1 VRRAG
6 ATAAVAAAGG
16 RVMCGVEMD
25 ERAALWCPALL
36 LPPKND
42 GRREK
47 RFDESMGL
55 AED

>member
-1 VRRAG
+1 
-6 ATAAVAAAGG
+6 
-16 RVMCGVEMD
+16 VMCGVEMD